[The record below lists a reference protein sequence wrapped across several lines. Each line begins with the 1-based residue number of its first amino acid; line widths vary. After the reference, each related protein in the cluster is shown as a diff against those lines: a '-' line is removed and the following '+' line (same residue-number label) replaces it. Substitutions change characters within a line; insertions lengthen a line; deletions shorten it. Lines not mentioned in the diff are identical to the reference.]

1 MTLSFRAIAAAV
13 AIAAA
18 SASAQATTTTL
29 TFSEIVGVHN
39 TLSYSGTAGGNL
51 TVSSNKGSLTIVL
64 GELGVATWN
73 NWDPRLNA
81 GETIT
86 FSFAKDVKLS
96 YWDLDDLPHGS
107 NQFGLKVDGGANTSY
122 SLDSHGPSTVLIGKT
137 FTFAHKGDSYFIDT
151 LKFSSVTPVPEA
163 SSVAMTLAGL
173 GLVGFI
179 ASRRRSNRAA

>member
-1 MTLSFRAIAAAV
+1 MTLSIRAVAAAV

-29 TFSEIVGVHN
+29 TFSEIIGVHN

-64 GELGVATWN
+64 GELGVASWS
-73 NWDPRLNA
+73 NWDPRLGS

-86 FSFAKDVKLS
+86 FSFTQDVKLS
-96 YWDLDDLPHGS
+96 YWDLDDLPFGS
-107 NQFGLKVDGGANTSY
+107 NQFGLKVDGGANKSY
-122 SLDSHGPSTVLIGKT
+122 SLDSHGSSTPLIGKT
-137 FTFAHKGDSYFIDT
+137 FTFAYKGDSYFIDT

-163 SSVAMTLAGL
+163 STAAMALAGL
-173 GLVGFI
+173 GVVGFM
-179 ASRRRSNRAA
+179 AARRRRA